1 MHCNY
6 NDHSAPDLTIKN
18 AIRQANRI
26 DLETLAF
33 TEHVRKNSEW
43 VPKYLRELEFY
54 DNNSTIRIV
63 HGFEAKILEDG
74 SIDCP
79 ERYSKDYFLIASFHT
94 KYNSKKIW
102 VNALK
107 KAIENP
113 DVNVIGHIAPE
124 CSFALDRTEVDELA
138 SLMVKN
144 KKIVELNAKYH
155 RPPNDWVV
163 ILKKKGVTLHLG
175 SDAHSL
181 EEIGR
186 YQKISD
192 LILLADSS

>member
-1 MHCNY
+1 MH
-6 NDHSAPDLTIKN
+6 AE
-18 AIRQANRI
+18 RI
-26 DLETLAF
+26 GLETLAF
-33 TEHVRKNSEW
+33 TEHVRKNSKW
-43 VPKYLRELEFY
+43 ISKYLKELDFY
-54 DNNSTIRIV
+54 DNNSSMKIL

-79 ERYSKDYFLIASFHT
+79 AQYSKDYFLIASFHT

-102 VNALK
+102 INALE

-124 CSFALDRTEVDELA
+124 SSFTLESREVDQLA

-155 RPPNDWVV
+155 RPPDDWLV
-163 ILKKKGVTLHLG
+163 IFKKKGVTLHLG

-181 EEIGR
+181 EEIGQ

-192 LILLADSS
+192 LIFLVDSL